1 MPPPHEIRHR
11 LTGPGKRG
19 DAGAAMVEFALVV
32 PLLLLLVVG
41 IIQFGRAFSMQIQ
54 LSGAAND
61 GARYLSVNSTDA
73 SGARDR
79 ARAAAA
85 NLSLTN
91 AEITV
96 VATAPCTPTSFV
108 SVETRRVFVF
118 DIPILPLPNITL
130 TGKGVMPCVG

>member
-1 MPPPHEIRHR
+1 MDCPDVAVDADRR
-11 LTGPGKRG
+11 RS

-32 PLLLLLVVG
+32 PILLLLVVG
-41 IIQFGRAFSMQIQ
+41 IIQFGRVFSMQIQ

-61 GARYLSVNSTDA
+61 GARYLSVHPSDTA
-73 SGARDR
+73 GARNR

-85 NLSLTN
+85 NLNLTN

-96 VATAPCTPTSFV
+96 VAVSPCTPTSSV

-118 DIPILPLPNITL
+118 DIPILPLPNLTV
-130 TGKGVMPCVG
+130 TGKGVMPCAG